1 MIHASLYERLGGDPI
16 SRTTR
21 TGKPM
26 VTASVAVNVA
36 RDGEESVA
44 EWFNGVA
51 FGRVADEL
59 GRHHKGDLVAITGRL
74 TRSTF
79 MRAGEERTSWGVT
92 IEQIVSARTVRPGGR
107 AKRAEDLF
115 RGPAQPRGGAALPR
129 DEVDDLWRDG
139 LAP

>member
-1 MIHASLYERLGGDPI
+1 LIQAALYGRLGGDPI

-44 EWFNGVA
+44 EGFNGVA

-59 GRHHKGDLVAITGRL
+59 GRHHKGDLVAVTGRL
-74 TRSTF
+74 TRITF
-79 MRAGEERTSWGVT
+79 TRNGELRTSWGVT

-115 RGPAQPRGGAALPR
+115 RAPTRPAGGPPLLQ
-129 DEVDDLWRDG
+129 DCVDDLYADG
-139 LAP
+139 AP